1 MVFSSC
7 PSTPPKKAYTDIFAL
22 LRNLRTKKGMLPDQ
36 DNPMLHTLLQ
46 VTTPITAA
54 LREYALGSTEKL
66 A

>member
-1 MVFSSC
+1 
-7 PSTPPKKAYTDIFAL
+7 
-22 LRNLRTKKGMLPDQ
+22 MLPDQ
-36 DNPMLHTLLQ
+36 DNPILRTLLQ